1 MAHVTLTPEDLHA
14 LTGYRQPRKQVEWLR
29 SELGLEPPI
38 GADGRPRVS
47 QAVVDQAT
55 LARRTAAIPAN
66 SPSNIFSPGPQWT
79 VAA

>member
-1 MAHVTLTPEDLHA
+1 MSNLTLSKNDLYL
-14 LTGYRQPRKQVEWLR
+14 LTGYMQPKKQVEWLR
-29 SELGLEPPI
+29 KELGIEPPI

-55 LARRTAAIPAN
+55 LARSSGAMMSTQATAKTA
-66 SPSNIFSPGPQWT
+66 GPKWT

>member
-1 MAHVTLTPEDLHA
+1 MSNLTLSKNDLYL
-14 LTGYRQPRKQVEWLR
+14 LTGYMQPKKQVEWLR
-29 SELGLEPPI
+29 KELGLEPPI

-55 LARRTAAIPAN
+55 LARSTGAMMLAQASPKTA
-66 SPSNIFSPGPQWT
+66 GPKWK

>member
-1 MAHVTLTPEDLHA
+1 MSNPTLSKNDLYM
-14 LTGYRQPRKQVEWLR
+14 LTGYMQPKKQVEWLR
-29 SELGLEPPI
+29 KELGIEPPI

-55 LARRTAAIPAN
+55 LARSSGAMMSTQAAAKTA
-66 SPSNIFSPGPQWT
+66 GPKWT